1 MSKKDKA
8 LAYAAHR
15 STWGGRSIQFFDVP
29 SSSTI
34 WDELRRIK
42 ENSGDHCRLGSDGT
56 ELHKYAIRNEY
67 FNFLKILLV
76 MQSGEF
82 DRVNVLYSV
91 NENGDKRLSGLRID
105 NEVFKTHIKQWKI
118 QPKI

>member
-42 ENSGDHCRLGSDGT
+42 ENSDDHRRMSSDGI
-56 ELHKYAIRNEY
+56 ELHKCAIKNEY
-67 FNFLKILLV
+67 FNFLKILMV
-76 MQSGEF
+76 MQGGTY
-82 DRVNVLYSV
+82 DRVNVLYSI
-91 NENGDKRLSGLRID
+91 NENGDKRLSGLKID
-105 NEVFKTHIKQWKI
+105 NQSFKTHTKQWKI